1 MRIKI
6 YVDLHQKYMSIYIY
20 IYIYMYI
27 VLSDLHRIVIS
38 AVTIEPIMYIYVN
51 LDTLIYTN
59 VYIYE
64 YICV

>member
-1 MRIKI
+1 MLIYIKNI
-6 YVDLHQKYMSIYIY
+6 CLYIY

-27 VLSDLHRIVIS
+27 LLSDLHSIVIS